1 VLTVKVVE
9 MLCANL
15 DNKRSMQTIR
25 TNTTII
31 DSFPMLD
38 IREDDAIE
46 VRRMISRVASDRQY
60 FIITLKS
67 DVDRAASMSSTTST
81 VKPLAEVIFRNNK
94 IRYVIQPNKQYPE
107 LINLQVNIVSQIECS
122 VVRFMEIYSTN
133 AISKGQGR
141 L

>member
-1 VLTVKVVE
+1 MLTVKVVE